1 MTLQPTT
8 PSDAMVLDPRRSL
21 LILVDAQERLIP
33 AMAEPERVVAN
44 AAILLAAAERLGIPI
59 LVTEQ
64 YPKGLGPTVP
74 AIAERLPASAVVMPK
89 TAFSAAAEES
99 IAAHL
104 DKRRTEGR
112 DQAVV
117 CGVEAHVCVLQ
128 TALHLKGQGWPVT
141 VVGDAVSSRSPH
153 SVAVAEARLL
163 QAGCVVATTEMALF
177 EWMQRAGT
185 DSFKAL
191 SALVRDPSPRLPP
204 R

>member
-1 MTLQPTT
+1 
-8 PSDAMVLDPRRSL
+8 MVLDPRRSL

-141 VVGDAVSSRSPH
+141 VVGDAVSSRSPRTALPWQKRGCCRRAA
-153 SVAVAEARLL
+153 SSRRPRWRCSSGCSAPART
-163 QAGCVVATTEMALF
+163 AS
-177 EWMQRAGT
+177 R
-185 DSFKAL
+185 L
-191 SALVRDPSPRLPP
+191 SRPWSGDPSPRLPP